1 MKKCSIYKGL
11 LDAFANSLLLFG
23 INTFFLT
30 IYAVNF
36 SVEKCIFIEFAVA
49 IMLSILFFI
58 SIFKENNKNIL
69 EYIIVSICSFPF
81 FSILIIIIYYL
92 IPFDKS
98 IYFYDDNNAGG
109 LLCMICSAIFLIT
122 SIILKV
128 IITACLLVKNKK
140 TRNGSASRTQVNG
153 SSVYD

>member
-1 MKKCSIYKGL
+1 MKKYSIFKGL

-36 SVEKCIFIEFAVA
+36 SVKKCIFIEFAVA

-81 FSILIIIIYYL
+81 FSVLIIIIYYL

-98 IYFYDDNNAGG
+98 IPFYDANAGSG
-109 LLCMICSAIFLIT
+109 LLCMVCSAIFLIT

-140 TRNGSASRTQVNG
+140 AMNGSASRIQG
-153 SSVYD
+153 DDSSVCN